1 MLLTAVCTALAT
13 ILGGRRR
20 KGCDREG
27 QYSLTPVA
35 KGSPWQLSE
44 AYLRSPVNTTL
55 KTQCVEWIYT
65 QIGEGENGKTIWTE
79 KNRET
84 VSFKFP
90 SSPTT
95 QWYSHSMD
103 LVLTSPEKA
112 ERRMRRL
119 EHFHFTFE
127 HFAKFS
133 RKPLQFDRENSKYV
147 SCTGRSSAT
156 VVSFRLQESHRVDGK
171 YIIIVWCCS

>member
-55 KTQCVEWIYT
+55 KTSAWNEYIPRL
-65 QIGEGENGKTIWTE
+65 GKGKTE
-79 KNRET
+79 KKFERKNWKT

-95 QWYSHSMD
+95 QWYNHNMD

-133 RKPLQFDRENSKYV
+133 RKPLQFDRENSKCV

>member
-55 KTQCVEWIYT
+55 KNQCVEWIYT
-65 QIGEGENGKTIWTE
+65 QIGKGKTE
-79 KNRET
+79 KQFERKNWKT

-95 QWYSHSMD
+95 QWYNHSMD

-133 RKPLQFDRENSKYV
+133 RKPLQFDRENSKCV

>member
-1 MLLTAVCTALAT
+1 MITMAT
-13 ILGGRRR
+13 ERSLSSVTRQHNINKPVRGMNIYPDWGRGKR
-20 KGCDREG
+20 KNN
-27 QYSLTPVA
+27 
-35 KGSPWQLSE
+35 LS
-44 AYLRSPVNTTL
+44 R
-55 KTQCVEWIYT
+55 KHW
-65 QIGEGENGKTIWTE
+65 K
-79 KNRET
+79 T

-95 QWYSHSMD
+95 QWYNHSMD

-119 EHFHFTFE
+119 EHSHFTFE

-133 RKPLQFDRENSKYV
+133 RKPLQFDRENSKCA